1 MVEQFKRGLGVFV
14 FVFLF
19 SQMNLPDKVVT
30 KSTYDYAVNLSK
42 FSFQKY
48 EPVNNTEDLD
58 KLIQVY
64 KDAYFDTK
72 RVTKRMRDFRGRRVY
87 KRVSVLVPR
96 KDVKVSSLASVSK
109 AYNSTPLSSPYK
121 ADIGLVYADILMKLG
136 RYTEALKLLYS
147 ISNTSIYD
155 EAILKIVEA
164 NISLGNIQL
173 AREYL
178 KTYEDLKGN
187 IYSPIYTVAKAII
200 QLDSG
205 DRIGSIKLIRN
216 LVISDF
222 TYKYDYIRYVVD
234 YFIHLNKYGAHN
246 FSDEEKITIREIVF
260 ELVDYK
266 FYEEA
271 VKVAHLSGLGPLFT
285 AEVLLEMKMLKARG
299 WKTLARSYLF
309 GKFERIVFEPYRY
322 EKQIDEFVGDD
333 RRVLLKS
340 LVIHYMK
347 HNLHKAVEYL
357 NMLGLYDDTRKYFMA
372 SKLIDNLILT
382 KNYET
387 ISKIFP
393 GSENQVIHPSEFTLR
408 DVDRFFFFRGYA
420 YEILGDTNSA
430 ILFYEKSIYSV
441 PSGYYNF
448 LSTRR
453 ISEIASDRYIKS
465 YYNNFVHPTV
475 QNVEKVNTAKI
486 LFDFDRENTETYK
499 SFVFHNMKDLNPFLL
514 DIPYQI
520 IDSIDKIEKSKFRD
534 MFYRLYDNYI
544 VVSRVI
550 RNKLVY
556 KGFSNIFSYVVVMR
570 NRLEMKITR
579 GIYNEGNNIT
589 ANKFIDAY
597 SKFLP
602 FSIQEVLYPI
612 PYVSDVIYS
621 AERFGVDPNLIYAV
635 MKQESFFQEG
645 AYSRAGAIGLMQVL
659 YSTGKLVARK
669 LDMQEVLSSRLDL
682 FRTDL
687 NILLGTAYL
696 SMLLES
702 YGDLNHAISAYNG
715 GPRVFKKTKRKY
727 RLSEDDS
734 IIFSEFLAFRETR
747 NYIKRVV
754 KYYNVYSSI
763 YNFDIVKKEF
773 DINDTKNLEELKL
786 KIQSL
791 QERLGI
797 EDKEDIYD
805 NVEND

>member
-1 MVEQFKRGLGVFV
+1 MVDYFKRGLGAFV

-48 EPVNNTEDLD
+48 ETVNNTEDLD
-58 KLIQVY
+58 KLVQVY
-64 KDAYFDTK
+64 KNAYFDTK
-72 RVTKRMRDFRGRRVY
+72 RVTKRMRDLWGRRVY
-87 KRVSVLVPR
+87 KRISILVPR

-109 AYNSTPLSSPYK
+109 AYNSTPPSSPYK

-136 RYTEALKLLYS
+136 KYSEALKLLYS
-147 ISNTSIYD
+147 ISNTSVYD
-155 EAILKIVEA
+155 EVLLKIVEA
-164 NISLGNIQL
+164 NISSGNIQM
-173 AREYL
+173 AREYIKIYENL
-178 KTYEDLKGN
+178 KAN
-187 IYSPIYTVAKAII
+187 VYSPIYIVSKAIL

-205 DRIGSIKLIRN
+205 NRTGSIKLIRN
-216 LVISDF
+216 LVIFDF
-222 TYKYDYIRYVVD
+222 THKYDYIRYIVD
-234 YFIHLNKYGAHN
+234 YFTHLNKYGTDN
-246 FSDEEKITIREIVF
+246 LSDEEKKAIREIVF

-271 VKVAHLSGLGPLFT
+271 VKVAYLSGLGSSFI
-285 AEVLLEMKMLKARG
+285 AEVLLELKMLKVRG
-299 WKTLARSYLF
+299 WKTLAKSYLS
-309 GKFERIVFEPYRY
+309 GRFEKIVFEPYRY
-322 EKQIDEFVGDD
+322 ERQIDEFVGDD
-333 RRVLLKS
+333 RKVLLKS
-340 LVIHYMK
+340 LVIHYMN
-347 HNLHKAVEYL
+347 HNLDKAVEFL
-357 NMLGLYDDTRKYFMA
+357 NMLGPYNDIRRYFIA
-372 SKLIDNLILT
+372 SKVIDKLILS
-382 KNYET
+382 KNYKT
-387 ISKIFP
+387 ISEIYP
-393 GSENQVIHPSEFTLR
+393 GSENQVIDPSEFTLR

-420 YEILGDTNSA
+420 HEMLGDTSNA
-430 ILFYEKSIYSV
+430 ILFYEKSAYSV

-448 LSTRR
+448 LSARR
-453 ISEIASDRYIKS
+453 ISEIASDKYIKS
-465 YYNNFVHPTV
+465 YYNNFVHPAV
-475 QNVEKVNTAKI
+475 QNTEKVNIAKI

-499 SFVFHNMKDLNPFLL
+499 SFVFHNIKDLNPFLL

-520 IDSIDKIEKSKFRD
+520 IDSIDRIEKSKLRD
-534 MFYRLYDNYI
+534 MLHRLSNDYI
-544 VVSRVI
+544 VISRMI

-589 ANKFIDAY
+589 ANKFVDGY

-669 LDMQEVLSSRLDL
+669 LEMKGVLSSRADL

-715 GPRVFKKTKRKY
+715 GQRVFTKTKRKY
-727 RLSEDDS
+727 RLSENDS

-773 DINDTKNLEELKL
+773 DINNTKNLEELKL

-797 EDKEDIYD
+797 EEKEDIYD
-805 NVEND
+805 DVEND